1 MKYLSIIDSM
11 MDGVIISNRDGVITF
26 ANHTALSML
35 GYADKE
41 LDGKPVEMLIP
52 EAFRHAHIAQRAD
65 YMDHPHQRSMHQ
77 NKRFLVLRKDGSQ
90 FPAAISLNPIE
101 LEGEALVCVS
111 FQDLSQQETEAIQRE
126 QSQKLEALGEMV
138 SGIAHNFNNVI
149 AGISGQAYLLGK
161 HEQLS
166 EKGASRVESVNALC
180 CQAADIIKQLMT
192 YARHQ
197 EDESSDFSM
206 TDIMQDVVAIAKIT
220 APEKIAIQA
229 NIEKNNARMHGS
241 VNQIQQ
247 TMLNLI
253 NNAVHA
259 IADAE
264 GAITITAKYCGGHDC
279 SFKPCLV
286 NRSDSASMLCVQV
299 CDNGKGIAEQHLH
312 RIFDPFF
319 TTKPKGQGTG
329 LGLSTSYGIIKKHG
343 GDIAVSS
350 KIGEGSSF
358 QFNLP
363 VVAGARQTEKSTAVL
378 TPAITNQTASIL
390 IIDDEPS
397 ICNILADI
405 LEGFGYTTLTAIDG
419 QQGVDMF
426 TQHQQGIDLVMCDVA
441 LPKLDGR
448 EVLSKIR
455 AMVPNIPFLFITGYE
470 DSSMDEITGNNYTK
484 VLMKPF
490 DFVMLSHEVNSLI
503 KG

>member
-1 MKYLSIIDSM
+1 M
-11 MDGVIISNRDGVITF
+11 MDGVIISNRHGIITF
-26 ANHTALSML
+26 ANHTACAML

-41 LDGKPVEMLIP
+41 LEGHPVEMLMP
-52 EAFRHAHIAQRAD
+52 EAFRHAHLSQRAD
-65 YMDHPHQRSMHQ
+65 YMDHPHQRFMDP
-77 NKRFLVLRKDGSQ
+77 NKRFLILRKDGSE
-90 FPAAISLNPIE
+90 FPATIGLNPVE
-101 LEGEALVCVS
+101 LDGESLVCVS
-111 FQDLSQQETEAIQRE
+111 FQDLSQQEAEAIQRE

-166 EKGASRVESVNALC
+166 EKGAGRVESVNALC
-180 CQAADIIKQLMT
+180 SQAADIIKQLMT

-197 EDESSDFSM
+197 SDEYNDFSLA
-206 TDIMQDVVAIAKIT
+206 DIMHDVEAITKIT
-220 APEKIAIQA
+220 APEKISIH
-229 NIEKNNARMHGS
+229 IDVEKSDARMHGS
-241 VNQIQQ
+241 ANQIEQ

-253 NNAVHA
+253 NNAVQA
-259 IADAE
+259 IGDAE
-264 GAITITAKYCGGHDC
+264 GSIAITAKHCSGHDC

-299 CDNGKGIAEQHLH
+299 CDSGQGISEQHLH

-343 GDIAVSS
+343 GDIAVHS
-350 KIGEGSSF
+350 KEGEGSTF

-363 VVAGARQTEKSTAVL
+363 VVAGARKTKKTAAVL
-378 TPAITNQTASIL
+378 TPVVTNQTASIL

-397 ICNILADI
+397 ICNMLADI
-405 LEGFGYTTLTAIDG
+405 LKGFGYSTLTAIDG
-419 QQGVDMF
+419 QQGVEMF
-426 TQHQQGIDLVMCDVA
+426 TQHQQNIDLVLCDIA
-441 LPKLDGR
+441 MPKLDGH
-448 EVLSKIR
+448 EVLAEIR
-455 AMVPNIPFLFITGYE
+455 VIAPNMPFLFITGYE
-470 DSSMDEITGNNYTK
+470 DSSMNGVIGDDKTK
-484 VLMKPF
+484 VILKPF
-490 DFVMLSHEVNSLI
+490 DFAMFSHEVNSLI